1 MFKFTNLALTNNRL
15 SATKKMGLQK
25 VEIILLALLSFLS
38 ASLSFYALDSALTRT
53 KRRGIVDTRGLSFPL
68 SVPVPFVP
76 KRIDPLSIFPNDA
89 LFASNPFLLFA
100 ELSLAPALV
109 LMMQSNMGT
118 QIQAMEEKYSQLE
131 TLYRSLLNN
140 TTKLISEPKVNV
152 TDFKTLDIIRGEFKE
167 IKSQTLLYENN
178 LSSLSIE
185 LKEAIKQLAGKQ
197 EVNFEL
203 QKQSLV
209 KFVEEKTLDDS
220 LDSKLQS
227 IVENLRKDITVK
239 SAASQPTIDKGLPD
253 RIQKVEDRIEAIQ
266 RASAKAKDSNEKS
279 LVGLRTTILALEE
292 KLRSIVAMEI
302 RALKSDVSKQPL
314 PVIDNS
320 VYEKRIQEMSNNVDD
335 VMQQLFSANE
345 LISRLQSEVFSLGSS
360 AAVGNNNREEG
371 SEALSLQRLDAIDAQ
386 ISEFQLLRTSLDKRF
401 LEWTEK
407 LSVMESNIA
416 SAVEKKYVDITAS
429 VNQMKSEL
437 QSIERSLLDT
447 AQKLESKI
455 SNLNATQGI
464 LLADM
469 NVELSTVK
477 ADFSRGLVQLND
489 MVKSSSMDFDESLE
503 QLDSRQSTAVEQMKA
518 FMSQT
523 VLNSSMKAQALNDRL
538 VELSMQVQ
546 SAATA
551 EKSNRQALESEF
563 STLKKEVSSVFQEI
577 RQEYMSKIDSELVA
591 FNDSFA
597 TAISGSESRAQVQL
611 AQMGE
616 EVKTELMTKINT
628 LEVTT
633 AAKIAQVEKSSQND
647 ISNLRADTENEK
659 KVIEGK
665 VEYKVS
671 GLQKDVKRFREEM
684 ESMLGDLDDSL
695 ESRIV
700 QTVDRLSLR
709 QILKKRF
716 VSLWNAVKKTA
727 ATVYMKTLGKL
738 FRKFTQEKP

>member
-1 MFKFTNLALTNNRL
+1 
-15 SATKKMGLQK
+15 MGLQK

-209 KFVEEKTLDDS
+209 KFVQEKTLDDS

-227 IVENLRKDITVK
+227 IVENLKKDITVK
-239 SAASQPTIDKGLPD
+239 SAASQPTIDKDLPD

-320 VYEKRIQEMSNNVDD
+320 VFEKRIQEMSNNVDD
-335 VMQQLFSANE
+335 VMQKLFSANE
-345 LISRLQSEVFSLGSS
+345 LISRLQSEVASLGSS
-360 AAVGNNNREEG
+360 AAVGNNREEG

-407 LSVMESNIA
+407 LSVVESNIA

-538 VELSMQVQ
+538 VELSVQVQ

-551 EKSNRQALESEF
+551 EKSYRQALESEF

-577 RQEYMSKIDSELVA
+577 RQEYVSKIDSELVA

-597 TAISGSESRAQVQL
+597 SAISGSESRAQVQL

>member
-1 MFKFTNLALTNNRL
+1 
-15 SATKKMGLQK
+15 MGLQK

-209 KFVEEKTLDDS
+209 KFVQEKTLDDS

-227 IVENLRKDITVK
+227 IVENLKKDITVK

-320 VYEKRIQEMSNNVDD
+320 VFEKRIQEMSNNVDD
-335 VMQQLFSANE
+335 VMQKLFSANE
-345 LISRLQSEVFSLGSS
+345 LISRLQSEVASLGSS
-360 AAVGNNNREEG
+360 AAVGNNREEG
-371 SEALSLQRLDAIDAQ
+371 SEALSLQRLDAIDDAQ
-386 ISEFQLLRTSLDKRF
+386 LSEFQLLRTSLDKRF

-407 LSVMESNIA
+407 LSV
-416 SAVEKKYVDITAS
+416 V
-429 VNQMKSEL
+429 
-437 QSIERSLLDT
+437 
-447 AQKLESKI
+447 
-455 SNLNATQGI
+455 
-464 LLADM
+464 
-469 NVELSTVK
+469 
-477 ADFSRGLVQLND
+477 
-489 MVKSSSMDFDESLE
+489 
-503 QLDSRQSTAVEQMKA
+503 
-518 FMSQT
+518 
-523 VLNSSMKAQALNDRL
+523 
-538 VELSMQVQ
+538 
-546 SAATA
+546 
-551 EKSNRQALESEF
+551 
-563 STLKKEVSSVFQEI
+563 
-577 RQEYMSKIDSELVA
+577 
-591 FNDSFA
+591 
-597 TAISGSESRAQVQL
+597 
-611 AQMGE
+611 
-616 EVKTELMTKINT
+616 
-628 LEVTT
+628 
-633 AAKIAQVEKSSQND
+633 
-647 ISNLRADTENEK
+647 
-659 KVIEGK
+659 
-665 VEYKVS
+665 
-671 GLQKDVKRFREEM
+671 
-684 ESMLGDLDDSL
+684 
-695 ESRIV
+695 
-700 QTVDRLSLR
+700 
-709 QILKKRF
+709 
-716 VSLWNAVKKTA
+716 
-727 ATVYMKTLGKL
+727 
-738 FRKFTQEKP
+738 

>member
-1 MFKFTNLALTNNRL
+1 MLLPTIDYQQQQ
-15 SATKKMGLQK
+15 KMGLQK
-25 VEIILLALLSFLS
+25 VEIILLALFSFLS

-167 IKSQTLLYENN
+167 IKSQTLLYENK

-209 KFVEEKTLDDS
+209 KFVEENTLDDS

-227 IVENLRKDITVK
+227 IVENLKKDITVK

-266 RASAKAKDSNEKS
+266 RTSAKAKESNEKS

-302 RALKSDVSKQPL
+302 RALKSDISTQPL
-314 PVIDNS
+314 PVIDNSDS

-335 VMQQLFSANE
+335 VIQQLFSAND
-345 LISRLQSEVFSLGSS
+345 LISRLQSEVASLGSS
-360 AAVGNNNREEG
+360 AAVGSNNREEG
-371 SEALSLQRLDAIDAQ
+371 SEAISLQRLDAIDAQ

-407 LSVMESNIA
+407 LSVVESNIA

-477 ADFSRGLVQLND
+477 ADFSRGLVLLND

-503 QLDSRQSTAVEQMKA
+503 QLDSRQNTAVEQMKA

-538 VELSMQVQ
+538 VELSVQVQ

-551 EKSNRQALESEF
+551 EKSNRQALESEL

-577 RQEYMSKIDSELVA
+577 RQEYVSKIDSELVA

-597 TAISGSESRAQVQL
+597 SAISGSESRAQVQL

-616 EVKTELMTKINT
+616 EVKTELMSKINT

-716 VSLWNAVKKTA
+716 VFLWNAVKKTA
-727 ATVYMKTLGKL
+727 ATVYMKTFGKL